1 MALIAAAAVV
11 VGVVD
16 AVAVVQCAE
25 SLRRNVFVCF
35 SAADNHCCI
44 VHEDHVVADAL
55 AVDDEAVLA
64 YWLELERRAPA
75 FQDLHRSLQEAI
87 AAAILN

>member
-35 SAADNHCCI
+35 SADNHCCI